1 MHKGLYFLA
10 GIFMVGLFVN
20 TQPDGFTKVTD
31 TSYLKQKL
39 DEVSMQTESISTQ
52 FIQEKSLSFLN
63 EKIISNGMLLF
74 KKPDKLRLE
83 YIEPFN
89 YLLIMNGGELLIR
102 NDDNEIKMN
111 LESSKMFGEI
121 NDLIISSIKGTVLNM
136 PNMSTSF
143 FGNIASFFISL
154 EPEQEELKK
163 YIKAI
168 ELFISKEDNTVTELK
183 VIELSDDYTL
193 IKFLNKKINEKIPD
207 ERFNAK

>member
-10 GIFMVGLFVN
+10 GIFMVGLLGN
-20 TQPDGFTKVTD
+20 AQPDGFTKVAD
-31 TSYLKQKL
+31 TSYLKQKV
-39 DEVSMQTESISTQ
+39 DEVSQQTESISTE

-83 YIEPFN
+83 YIKPFN

-102 NDDNEIKMN
+102 NDDNEVKMN

-121 NDLIISSIKGTVLNM
+121 NDLIISSIQGAVLNM
-136 PNMSTSF
+136 PETTTSF
-143 FGNIASFFISL
+143 FENNASFFISL

-193 IKFLNKKINEKIPD
+193 IKFLNKKINEEIPD
-207 ERFNAK
+207 ERFNTR